1 MVFHKAGAKENSRS
15 NLEKE
20 TQKPTGV
27 KAPKEN
33 HLLPQKGKKN
43 FNPAADQGNLYQIR
57 YCLFLFLEPIRY
69 NHFGV
74 FLKFLPVASLLLVVR
89 DDSYHD

>member
-33 HLLPQKGKKN
+33 HLLPQKGKKTLIQQLTKEISIRLDIAS
-43 FNPAADQGNLYQIR
+43 FFFSNPFDIIILGY
-57 YCLFLFLEPIRY
+57 F
-69 NHFGV
+69 
-74 FLKFLPVASLLLVVR
+74 
-89 DDSYHD
+89 